1 MSTVW
6 TAGWARK
13 AARLYDADYAKR
25 YRAHDDQLLE
35 SPACLGFVDWLQRT
49 CRQFQPPIDVLDL
62 GCGTGRY
69 FWALEGVRTLVG
81 IDASASMLEEAA
93 HPFRADQIR
102 AGKIELIHGDLF
114 DHDFGASRFHL
125 VYSIG
130 VLGEHSPLDQVVVAR
145 VRHWLNSGGRF
156 AFTTVHPDSFSI
168 QRTWRRQLG
177 RAAEKMLPPPFKS
190 PMHER
195 LLSHGRYADE
205 GYIRKLLEPAFVIE
219 SVERFVSEAHLH
231 CLCVARKGA
240 RGPREHSESSSLAAR
255 ASGGGAP

>member
-1 MSTVW
+1 MAS
-6 TAGWARK
+6 WARK
-13 AARLYDADYAKR
+13 ASRLYDADYAKR

-49 CRQFQPPIDVLDL
+49 CRQFQPPPNIDVLDL

-102 AGKIELIHGDLF
+102 AGTIELIHGDLF

-145 VRHWLNSGGRF
+145 VARWLNSGGRF

-190 PMHER
+190 LMHER

-205 GYIRKLLEPAFVIE
+205 GYIRKLLEPAFAIE
-219 SVERFVSEAHLH
+219 SIERFVSEAHLH
-231 CLCVARKGA
+231 CLCVARK
-240 RGPREHSESSSLAAR
+240 SAAR
-255 ASGGGAP
+255 ASIASLRAAQRERAGVGPREP

>member
-6 TAGWARK
+6 TASWARN

-25 YRAHDDQLLE
+25 YRAHDEQLME
-35 SPACLGFVDWLQRT
+35 SPACLGFVAWLQHT

-81 IDASASMLEEAA
+81 IDASAPMLEEAA
-93 HPFRADQIR
+93 HPFREDQIR
-102 AGKIELIHGDLF
+102 AKKIKLIHGDLF

-130 VLGEHSPLDQVVVAR
+130 VLGEHSPLDKEVVAR
-145 VRHWLNSGGRF
+145 VTRWVNTGGRF

-168 QRTWRRQLG
+168 QKTWRRQIG
-177 RAAEKMLPPPFKS
+177 RALEKVLPPPFKAL
-190 PMHER
+190 MHRR
-195 LLSHGRYADE
+195 LLSQGRYADE
-205 GYIRKLLEPAFVIE
+205 AYIRELLEPAFVIE
-219 SVERFVSEAHLH
+219 SLEPFVSEAHLH
-231 CLCVARKGA
+231 CLCVARKTTT
-240 RGPREHSESSSLAAR
+240 
-255 ASGGGAP
+255 